1 MWKTCPDRG
10 GRSSGA
16 WRTRVHSACHCPVP
30 GFPTSWHAST
40 SVSIVIAST
49 SPRHCL
55 GSACWCTTAG
65 GWMSSELA
73 GSARDARAAMV
84 VLDGVLRLTLLLAFA
99 LAGCASV
106 PATAPTPAMAGD
118 PARPS
123 QATAWIRSELYF
135 AVGNEDG
142 SDNIDEAR
150 WRDFLDR
157 QVTPRFPDGLTVIDG
172 HGQW

>member
-1 MWKTCPDRG
+1 
-10 GRSSGA
+10 
-16 WRTRVHSACHCPVP
+16 
-30 GFPTSWHAST
+30 
-40 SVSIVIAST
+40 
-49 SPRHCL
+49 
-55 GSACWCTTAG
+55 
-65 GWMSSELA
+65 
-73 GSARDARAAMV
+73 MV
-84 VLDGVLRLTLLLAFA
+84 VLDGVLRLTLLPAFA

-142 SDNIDEAR
+142 SDDIDEAR

-172 HGQW
+172 HGQWRFREQGRLVRQRCKILVVLHEDLARHRVDIESIRQAWKQATGHESVLWSRQAVEVSF